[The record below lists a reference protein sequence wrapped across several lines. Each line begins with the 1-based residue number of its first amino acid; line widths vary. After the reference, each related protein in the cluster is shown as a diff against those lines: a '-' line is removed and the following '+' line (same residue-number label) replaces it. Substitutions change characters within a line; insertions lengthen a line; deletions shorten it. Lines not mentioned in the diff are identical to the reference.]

1 MIGALLGPIGS
12 VVTTWLEGRNQKI
25 KAETETKVAI
35 AKSRAEIAK
44 KQAAGEIELQQ
55 SLTDQMGD
63 SWKDEF
69 WTLVIGGILICSFL
83 PLTQDSVKAGFEFLD
98 TSTPEWFTHIIL
110 ISVSASYGLRVG
122 KGAFGILQNKMEK
135 RNAKR

>member
-1 MIGALLGPIGS
+1 MSNLVG
-12 VVTTWLEGRNQKI
+12 TWLNNKKE
-25 KAETETKVAI
+25 E
-35 AKSRAEIAK
+35 
-44 KQAAGEIELQQ
+44 KQAKHQAKINVIQNDANWEQIMAE
-55 SLTDQMGD
+55 SSKD

-83 PLTQDSVKAGFEFLD
+83 PFTQDSVRQGFEFLEK
-98 TSTPEWFTHIIL
+98 STPDWFTHIIL

-122 KGAFGILQNKMEK
+122 KGAFGVLQNKMEK

>member
-12 VVTTWLEGRNQKI
+12 VVSTWLEGRNQKI
-25 KAETETKVAI
+25 KAETETRVAI

-44 KQAAGEIELQQ
+44 KQAAGEIDLQQ
-55 SLTDQMGD
+55 SLTDQMGE

-83 PLTQDSVKAGFEFLD
+83 PFTQDSVRQGFEFLEK
-98 TSTPEWFTHIIL
+98 STPDWFTHIIL

-122 KGAFGILQNKMEK
+122 KGAFGVLQNKMEK
-135 RNAKR
+135 HNAKR